1 MIRPSS
7 RWERVL
13 NLENIIRE
21 LRLMK
26 SQPGHRFYAV
36 LGLVILFILRH
47 PVASLLAGLLA
58 WHELR

>member
-1 MIRPSS
+1 MIRPFD

-36 LGLVILFILRH
+36 LGVVVLFILRLA
-47 PVASLLAGLLA
+47 VASLLAGLVA
-58 WHELR
+58 WHQLR